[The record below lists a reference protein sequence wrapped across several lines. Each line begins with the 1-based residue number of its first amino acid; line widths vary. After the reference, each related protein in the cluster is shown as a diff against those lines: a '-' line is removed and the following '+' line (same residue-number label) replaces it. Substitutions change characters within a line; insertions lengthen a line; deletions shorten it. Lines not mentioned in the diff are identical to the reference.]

1 MTIQESLAAVMRS
14 VLAVRKTERNTH
26 GGYNFRGIDAVVN
39 AVGPALREHKVMVLP
54 NVREYHYGEI
64 LTGKDR
70 RPMGHARVVV
80 EYVFHAEDGTSL
92 TCSAAG
98 EAFDSGDKAT
108 PKAMS
113 VAMRTALLQAL
124 CLPTDEPDPD
134 AHTYERAEP
143 DPLEEAKRRAWHAS
157 ANRATS
163 DDARRQLWSEALAG
177 NPNPTAADFDRLA
190 KEWSA

>member
-134 AHTYERAEP
+134 HSTYERAP
-143 DPLEEAKRRAWHAS
+143 S
-157 ANRATS
+157 AR
-163 DDARRQLWSEALAG
+163 DIVLAHHNG
-177 NPNPTAADFDRLA
+177 DFDAAMQGAIEHGLTLPDDLESYARVIQGGD
-190 KEWSA
+190 K